1 MVYLLSSLKLAFF
14 TLSREK
20 LMQVLSSAG
29 VTAVEEPVDCPNVSK
44 IASQYAS
51 IFQKFIEKSKL
62 QVWNRFQHSG
72 FWRQL
77 TVCVLQDMLLCYSS
91 SMS

>member
-1 MVYLLSSLKLAFF
+1 
-14 TLSREK
+14 
-20 LMQVLSSAG
+20 MQDLSSAG

-51 IFQKFIEKSKL
+51 IFQKFIENSKF

-77 TVCVLQDMLLCYSS
+77 TVCVLQDMLLCY
-91 SMS
+91 

>member
-1 MVYLLSSLKLAFF
+1 
-14 TLSREK
+14 
-20 LMQVLSSAG
+20 MQDLSSAG

-51 IFQKFIEKSKL
+51 IFQKFIENSKF

-91 SMS
+91 SITLPN